1 MDTPGKTQP
10 SRPAG
15 SRKAV
20 KSKPSAVNALPAEAI
35 HNDVSAFLMSTL
47 TRKAR
52 PALLCVVSW
61 IQPVSPLKLSDS
73 IVGSTVPQMLVIL
86 ECFLTKCSTALK

>member
-1 MDTPGKTQP
+1 MDTSGKTQP

-35 HNDVSAFLMSTL
+35 HNDVSAFLTPTL
-47 TRKAR
+47 TRKVRLGA
-52 PALLCVVSW
+52 ALCRL
-61 IQPVSPLKLSDS
+61 LDS
-73 IVGSTVPQMLVIL
+73 ASFSFEI
-86 ECFLTKCSTALK
+86 K